1 MRLIRGNRAVA
12 STLIYLLHAFV
23 GRAQSMRWKINH
35 QGHLDPRF
43 TDLAAALALIVL
55 IVAAWMFFRSD
66 TVRPSNTALI
76 VPSQS
81 VRW

>member
-1 MRLIRGNRAVA
+1 
-12 STLIYLLHAFV
+12 
-23 GRAQSMRWKINH
+23 MRWKINH